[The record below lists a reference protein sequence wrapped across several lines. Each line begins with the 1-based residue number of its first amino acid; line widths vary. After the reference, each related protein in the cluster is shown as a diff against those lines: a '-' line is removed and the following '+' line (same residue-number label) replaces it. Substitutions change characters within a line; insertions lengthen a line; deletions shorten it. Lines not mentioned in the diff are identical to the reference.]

1 MYVPILIAIVENV
14 SKAHG
19 RPRSR
24 AELLITLPEGL
35 RGAPWTAHC
44 VAGRPEKPGLLTL
57 IAALVDNLQYS

>member
-1 MYVPILIAIVENV
+1 MYAPILIAIVENV

-19 RPRSR
+19 RPRSK

-57 IAALVDNLQYS
+57 IAAWWIYLQYS